1 MFLIRYFFSSSFLK
15 NIFFIAVFLIFLL
28 FALLI
33 FLNVFTRNNQS
44 IEVPNLVGKSIVQ
57 FDKKLS
63 EMDLKYM
70 IVDTA
75 NFNPNYNIGS
85 VLDQEPNAGAMVK
98 GGRKVYLT
106 LNSSDFKEV
115 KLPKISGLTLR
126 QARNVIESLGF
137 KFGEIEYVDD
147 IAYNVV
153 ISISSDSLNL
163 EEGDFLKKT
172 SIIDFKLGNG
182 KK

>member
-1 MFLIRYFFSSSFLK
+1 MFLIRYLFSRSFLK

-28 FALLI
+28 FVLLI

-44 IEVPNLVGKSIVQ
+44 IEVPNLVGKSIVE

-70 IVDTA
+70 IIDTA
-75 NFNPNYNIGS
+75 NFNPKYNIGS
-85 VLDQEPNAGAMVK
+85 VLDQEPNAGARVK

-137 KFGEIEYVDD
+137 IFGEIEYVDD
-147 IAYNVV
+147 IAYNEV
-153 ISISSDSLNL
+153 ISISSDSVNL